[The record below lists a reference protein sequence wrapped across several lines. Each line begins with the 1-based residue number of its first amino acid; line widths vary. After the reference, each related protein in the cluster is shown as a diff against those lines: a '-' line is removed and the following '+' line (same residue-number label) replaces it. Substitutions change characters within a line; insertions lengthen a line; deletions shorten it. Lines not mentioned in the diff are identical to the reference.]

1 MSEAGC
7 KADSLAHLS
16 ECLLIAKKRHSL
28 VSKSGPLK
36 GRNRPKIAVHDRW
49 HERRLLDRKA
59 AIQWPRAVRQLIVTS
74 GHSGGGGRH
83 PKTSVRRDTSS
94 DRRAAASPFAAMR
107 GLGRDTSR
115 SPDRTGVC
123 RAGVGTLS
131 AHEMTTGRVS
141 HQRISPIKGQTVI
154 YRPSI
159 GPVSLRDALRG
170 TFVGNHR
177 ESSGESRLNVRAQT
191 N

>member
-1 MSEAGC
+1 MNQNPC
-7 KADSLAHLS
+7 RLDSIVSHLRYVGAFS
-16 ECLLIAKKRHSL
+16 TAS
-28 VSKSGPLK
+28 
-36 GRNRPKIAVHDRW
+36 
-49 HERRLLDRKA
+49 
-59 AIQWPRAVRQLIVTS
+59 VTS

-94 DRRAAASPFAAMR
+94 DRRAAASPFAAMT

-123 RAGVGTLS
+123 RAGVSTLL
-131 AHEMTTGRVS
+131 AHEMATGRVS
-141 HQRISPIKGQTVI
+141 HQQISPIKGQIVI

-159 GPVSLRDALRG
+159 GPGSLRDALRA

-177 ESSGESRLNVRAQT
+177 ESSGESRFNGVGKQNSQA
-191 N
+191 